1 MSLSKKTLLYST
13 ALALLMVVF
22 VIGYFAVMLPSLYV
36 DYVERSN
43 LDSVVEIQKGYMENR
58 TYDGLSVR
66 NPTSV
71 YSLEIP
77 DEGDELFVAGK
88 FFALTVTV
96 RDEELRSLLE
106 RMRMLLSNVSSAD
119 FSQDAEYFGEDAL
132 EEGGALWAQLKEKF
146 TGENWL
152 PETYPVE
159 LQVETKESSS
169 IFGQEYWKLH
179 QMDNLLVYEAGVSD
193 EGYGYT
199 TYIAAGRGENAYVF
213 TVLLAMTPRMD
224 ELMPV
229 VAQSLPMI
237 IAVVFFMVLL
247 CSRFFSGKIVN
258 PVIRLAGYAQT
269 VGLTDAFEA
278 DAFCLDTADEIG
290 ALGRSLQELYRKLH
304 DSYAQLE
311 EKNRLLAEEN
321 ERQEVFLRA
330 SSHQLKTPVAA
341 ALLLVEGMINE
352 VGKYKDTK
360 AYLPEV
366 KKQLLSMRK
375 MVEDIL
381 YLNDHADCQQKE
393 TVALRDLAEEL
404 VRAYAVQ
411 TEAKELKVSLTGTG
425 TLLTDREMLRTVAD
439 NLLSNAIQ
447 YTPDGERIVIEV
459 SEGGLSIRNYG
470 VTIDEKLLPNI
481 YEPFVS
487 SNSRTKGKGLGL
499 YVAAYYG
506 KLMNCGLN
514 VRNMENS
521 VCAEFCRQE
530 EDICKQASGAK
541 AADGGK
547 AW

>member
-13 ALALLMVVF
+13 VLALLMVVF

-36 DYVERSN
+36 AYVERSN
-43 LDSVVEIQKGYMENR
+43 LASVVEIQNGYMENR
-58 TYDGLSVR
+58 TYDGLSIR

-71 YSLEIP
+71 YSLELP
-77 DEGDELFVAGK
+77 DEGDTLFAAGK
-88 FFALTVTV
+88 FFTLAVTV
-96 RDEELRSLLE
+96 RDEQLRELLE
-106 RMRMLLSNVSSAD
+106 RMRTLLRSISSGEISA
-119 FSQDAEYFGEDAL
+119 DAEYFSADAL
-132 EEGGALWAQLKEKF
+132 EEGGALWAQLREKLA
-146 TGENWL
+146 EESWI
-152 PETYPVE
+152 PETYPVDV
-159 LQVETKESSS
+159 QVETKENSGT
-169 IFGQEYWKLH
+169 FGQEYWKLH
-179 QMDNLLVYEAGVSD
+179 QMDNMLVYEAGVSD

-199 TYIAAGRGENAYVF
+199 TYIAAGRGKDAYVF
-213 TVLLAMTPRMD
+213 TVLLAMTPQMD

-229 VAQSLPMI
+229 VAESLPMI

-278 DAFCLDTADEIG
+278 DAFCLDTDDEIG

-311 EKNRLLAEEN
+311 EKNRLLEEEN

-330 SSHQLKTPVAA
+330 SSHQLKTPIAA

-352 VGKYKDTK
+352 VGKYKSTK
-360 AYLPEV
+360 DYLPEV

-381 YLNDHADCQQKE
+381 YLNYHADCQQKE
-393 TVALRDLAEEL
+393 VIALRTLAEEL
-404 VRAYAVQ
+404 AGAYAVQ
-411 TEAKELKVSLTGTG
+411 IEAKGQKVSLTGTG
-425 TLLTDREMLRTVAD
+425 MLYADREMLRTVAD

-459 SEGGLSIRNYG
+459 REGGFAIRNYG
-470 VTIDEKLLPNI
+470 VTIDERLLPNI

-487 SNSRTKGKGLGL
+487 SDGRTKGKGLGL

-506 KLMNCGLN
+506 KLMGCRLKVQN
-514 VRNMENS
+514 VENS
-521 VCAEFCRQE
+521 VYAEFGRQE
-530 EDICKQASGAK
+530 EGSK
-541 AADGGK
+541 
-547 AW
+547 